1 MQKKNKTKNTKKNN
15 ARSGFWGRV
24 WNIICWPFRKLAML
38 CRRFWNWVCKIDLI
52 GLTNITLLVA
62 IITLFSMLI
71 IDVVDCNR
79 KQVVVVAK
87 PVPVT
92 APEQVTI
99 TEESAKKPVTL
110 PIVKSN
116 TQKTVNVVPVKK
128 AEVAIAKKQ
137 TARQGKKLMGDVV
150 IDSRGAGAILQY
162 GTQVNGN
169 LYLQN
174 MRKYTLP
181 CDIRINGNLFL
192 RDVNMLQFCGD
203 FVVTGNIYVS
213 PRSSFGPIP
222 KTARV
227 GGHVVL

>member
-1 MQKKNKTKNTKKNN
+1 MMSKKVKAKTVRKNSKQRK
-15 ARSGFWGRV
+15 FWKRV
-24 WNIICWPFRKLAML
+24 WNIICWPFRKIAELF
-38 CRRFWNWVCKIDLI
+38 RRFWKWVRSIDLI
-52 GLTNITLLVA
+52 GLTNTTLLVA
-62 IITLFSMLI
+62 IIVLFSMLI
-71 IDVVDCNR
+71 IDVVGCNR

-92 APEQVTI
+92 RQVTI
-99 TEESAKKPVTL
+99 TDESGPKVATL
-110 PIVKSN
+110 PLSQSKE
-116 TQKTVNVVPVKK
+116 QKMINVVPVKK
-128 AEVAIAKKQ
+128 IEVTIAKKQ
-137 TARQGKKLMGDVV
+137 TAKQGNTMMGDIV
-150 IDSRGAGAILQY
+150 IDSRGAGAMLEC

-222 KTARV
+222 KTARI

>member
-1 MQKKNKTKNTKKNN
+1 MSKKSNTQKAPKNTKNKSR
-15 ARSGFWGRV
+15 RSHA
-24 WNIICWPFRKLAML
+24 WNVITWPFRKTAELL
-38 CRRFWNWVCKIDLI
+38 GRFWRWIRGVDLV
-52 GLTNITLLVA
+52 GLVNTTLLVA
-62 IITLFSMLI
+62 IIVLFSMLI
-71 IDVVDCNR
+71 IDIVGCGQ

-87 PVPVT
+87 PVPVV
-92 APEQVTI
+92 EQVTTSENNI
-99 TEESAKKPVTL
+99 TL
-110 PIVKSN
+110 PIPNNKK
-116 TQKTVNVVPVKK
+116 QKMLNVVPVNK
-128 AEVAIAKKQ
+128 AEVEIAKKQ
-137 TARQGKKLMGDVV
+137 TAKQGNALMGDVI
-150 IDSRGAGAILQY
+150 IDSRGAGAILQC

>member
-1 MQKKNKTKNTKKNN
+1 MQKKSKTKNSKKNN
-15 ARSGFWGRV
+15 ARSSFCKRAWD
-24 WNIICWPFRKLAML
+24 IICWPFHKAAAL
-38 CRRFWNWVCKIDLI
+38 CRSFWKWVRNVDLI
-52 GLTNITLLVA
+52 GLTNTTLLVA
-62 IITLFSMLI
+62 IIVLFSMLI
-71 IDVVDCNR
+71 IDVVGCNR

-87 PVPVT
+87 PVQVT
-92 APEQVTI
+92 APEQITI
-99 TEESAKKPVTL
+99 TEDSAKKPVIL
-110 PIVKSN
+110 PTTKN
-116 TQKTVNVVPVKK
+116 KTQKTINVVPVKVS
-128 AEVAIAKKQ
+128 EVTIIKKQ
-137 TARQGKKLMGDVV
+137 TARQGTKLMGDVV
-150 IDSRGAGAILQY
+150 IDSRGAGAILQC

-181 CDIRINGNLFL
+181 CNIRINGNLFL